1 MSYDPGQPPLPIEA
15 GPSYEDKIRVAAADN
30 AKLEEVKKELG
41 RDKGKF
47 MKDIALKSGILQSL
61 LYDGDKTFKDNFDAA
76 AEEKSRTKILREYA
90 EKKTVV
96 NAYFDRAFDAYVVV
110 ENERMRN
117 IEKNIPRF
125 DDDSSWCQC

>member
-15 GPSYEDKIRVAAADN
+15 GPSYEDKVRMAAADN
-30 AKLEEVKKELG
+30 AKLEEVKKELD
-41 RDKGKF
+41 RNKGKF

-61 LYDGDKTFKDNFDAA
+61 LYDRDEEFKVKFDAA
-76 AEEKSRTKILREYA
+76 DKESRTEILREYA
-90 EKKTVV
+90 SDEKVV
-96 NAYFDRAFDAYVVV
+96 NDYFDRAFDAYVVV
-110 ENERMRN
+110 EKERMRN